1 MFFFKFEKHTN
12 KQEKKQTQQPFKS
25 NLQEF
30 DIIAEMIDENVSL
43 LHLHETTL
51 SKPNHKAANQL

>member
-1 MFFFKFEKHTN
+1 MFFFKFEKLTN

-25 NLQEF
+25 NLQEV
-30 DIIAEMIDENVSL
+30 DIIAEMRDENDNL
-43 LHLHETTL
+43 LHLHKLNL